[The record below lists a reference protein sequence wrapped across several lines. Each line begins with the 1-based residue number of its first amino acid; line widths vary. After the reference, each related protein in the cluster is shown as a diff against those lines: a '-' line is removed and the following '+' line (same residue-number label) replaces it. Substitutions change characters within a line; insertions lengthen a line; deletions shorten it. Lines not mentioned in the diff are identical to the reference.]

1 MSSAGA
7 WGIGSGSPTAL
18 FSISGGAW
26 YGSVLFSIVRHEDDR
41 LGQSQATRRK
51 TIVLLPLNLC
61 RKCFYT
67 NPETIL
73 IYLES

>member
-18 FSISGGAW
+18 FSMPGGCL
-26 YGSVLFSIVRHEDDR
+26 YVLFYAFNAFRQEYHPNQIQMTQENYC
-41 LGQSQATRRK
+41 
-51 TIVLLPLNLC
+51 LLPLNLC